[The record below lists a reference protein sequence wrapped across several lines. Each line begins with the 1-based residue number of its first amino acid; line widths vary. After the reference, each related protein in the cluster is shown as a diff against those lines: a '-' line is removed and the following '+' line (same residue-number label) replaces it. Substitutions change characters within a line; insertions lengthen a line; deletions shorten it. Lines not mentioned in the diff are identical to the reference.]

1 MIAKGGFIL
10 ILRIA
15 ILTGNRHVVL
25 MLMLYVSVYCC
36 FVDPLFTKL
45 TLNLVGICKQSNMIH
60 WKSFWDCR
68 TPCAILS
75 CSFRLHLV
83 LKDFSHKLQTDG
95 SVMVCLA
102 EMCRGRFLLDKTVPQ
117 CGHSARSD
125 FPVTEQTW
133 VQVVFICKF
142 HVLVSDG
149 CSMMLHSY
157 IENYNVDTPRSQHF
171 GVGV

>member
-1 MIAKGGFIL
+1 MPCFNLKWLLREASFLYWELQYWQATDMLSWCWCFMCLFIVAL
-10 ILRIA
+10 WIHFSQ
-15 ILTGNRHVVL
+15 NSHW
-25 MLMLYVSVYCC
+25 
-36 FVDPLFTKL
+36 
-45 TLNLVGICKQSNMIH
+45 TLLASANSEISFIVH

-125 FPVTEQTW
+125 FPVTEQTR
-133 VQVVFICKF
+133 VQIVFICKF
-142 HVLVSDG
+142 HV
-149 CSMMLHSY
+149 
-157 IENYNVDTPRSQHF
+157 
-171 GVGV
+171 